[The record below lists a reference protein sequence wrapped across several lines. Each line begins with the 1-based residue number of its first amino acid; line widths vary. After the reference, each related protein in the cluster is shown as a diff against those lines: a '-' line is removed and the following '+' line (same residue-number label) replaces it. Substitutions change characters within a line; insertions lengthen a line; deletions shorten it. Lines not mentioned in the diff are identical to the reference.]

1 MHCQALEQE
10 HVLVRVLV
18 AARAREDG
26 QVPESPVLARQRHG
40 EAAADRRLLA
50 LPALELGIGVGHRDR
65 PGEPAVRRAGDR
77 VPLGLLDRE
86 AESRDERLSALWL
99 GKHDQGR
106 VGALERAGGLQ
117 RPGEHLVQVDRA
129 GELAEDPAS
138 PALLLGPLQGTGQLS
153 AELVHP
159 GIQARH
165 YLRDA
170 LVGGV
175 VGAPPHHEQ
184 GQEQHHEGAQAHT
197 DPDQNRRHR
206 SAAEK
211 PNGANSL

>member
-1 MHCQALEQE
+1 MCARALAGERLVEEAPVVETGQRVEVGLLTRFAEAVRVLDRRPGMHCQTLEQE

-50 LPALELGIGVGHRDR
+50 LPALELGIGVRHRDR

-99 GKHDQGR
+99 E
-106 VGALERAGGLQ
+106 A
-117 RPGEHLVQVDRA
+117 
-129 GELAEDPAS
+129 
-138 PALLLGPLQGTGQLS
+138 
-153 AELVHP
+153 
-159 GIQARH
+159 
-165 YLRDA
+165 
-170 LVGGV
+170 
-175 VGAPPHHEQ
+175 
-184 GQEQHHEGAQAHT
+184 
-197 DPDQNRRHR
+197 
-206 SAAEK
+206 
-211 PNGANSL
+211 